1 MPEGVSLAIERT
13 PASQGRQFRIGE
25 FMKEHTMS
33 TVHHYRHLALMLFAS
48 FIAMYGLMYA
58 MTNRFDDVFM
68 NWNQV
73 YMAALMTAPMG
84 LIEIVVM
91 RGMYKDPKMNLIVAV
106 ASIVLLVG
114 AWLAIRQQV
123 AISDTQF
130 LRSMIPHHSGAILMC
145 GRSAITD
152 PDIKGLCSTIVKGQ
166 QLEIDQMVAR
176 LRQLQ
181 GTR

>member
-1 MPEGVSLAIERT
+1 
-13 PASQGRQFRIGE
+13 
-25 FMKEHTMS
+25 MKDHTMS
-33 TVHHYRHLALMLFAS
+33 AMHHYRHLALMLLAS
-48 FIAMYGLMYA
+48 FVAMYGLMYA
-58 MTNRFDDVFM
+58 MTYRFDDVFM

-91 RGMYKDPKMNLIVAV
+91 RGMYRDQKMNVLVAV
-106 ASIVLLVG
+106 GSIAILAG

-145 GRSAITD
+145 ERASISD
-152 PDIKGLCSTIVKGQ
+152 PDITELCRTIIAGQ
-166 QLEIDQMVAR
+166 RSEIDQMVAK
-176 LRQLQ
+176 LRQ
-181 GTR
+181 

>member
-1 MPEGVSLAIERT
+1 
-13 PASQGRQFRIGE
+13 
-25 FMKEHTMS
+25 MKDHETSAM
-33 TVHHYRHLALMLFAS
+33 HHYLRLALMLFAS

-84 LIEIVVM
+84 LIEIAVM
-91 RGMYKDPKMNLIVAV
+91 RGMYRDPKMNVIVAV
-106 ASIVLLVG
+106 GSIVLLLG

-145 GRSAITD
+145 ERSSIADPEITQ
-152 PDIKGLCSTIVKGQ
+152 LCSTIVKGQ
-166 QLEIDQMVAR
+166 RSEIDQMVAK

-181 GTR
+181 AAR

>member
-1 MPEGVSLAIERT
+1 
-13 PASQGRQFRIGE
+13 
-25 FMKEHTMS
+25 MS
-33 TVHHYRHLALMLFAS
+33 AMHHYRHLALMLFAS
-48 FIAMYGLMYA
+48 FVAMYGLMYA

-91 RGMYKDPKMNLIVAV
+91 RVMYKDRRMNVVVAA
-106 ASIVLLVG
+106 ASIVLLIG

-123 AISDTQF
+123 AVSDTQF

-145 GRSAITD
+145 ERSSITD
-152 PDIKGLCSTIVKGQ
+152 PEIKKLCNTIVKGQ
-166 QLEIDQMVAR
+166 QSEIDQMVAR

-181 GTR
+181 AAR